1 MEPTA
6 QLTVIL
12 PTLSDLVDR
21 VEPDQLDNETPCSD
35 FALRDVLDHMITLGG
50 AFSYLF
56 RGQTPPEAAPVEVDG
71 RVPATE
77 FRQVMDALLA
87 SVGSEGALE
96 RTIVAPVGEMTGDA
110 FARLVA
116 FDGLVHGWDIARS
129 AGLDYALPDQVVA
142 SVDGFA
148 RAAITEDLR
157 DGDTFAA
164 ATQPPASATP
174 IEQLAAFSGRQ
185 L

>member
-1 MEPTA
+1 MEPTT
-6 QLTVIL
+6 QLAVIL

-21 VEPDQLDNETPCSD
+21 LEPDQLDAETPCSD

-56 RGQTPPEAAPVEVDG
+56 RGQVPPEGGAPTTNG
-71 RVPATE
+71 RVPAEE
-77 FRQVMDALLA
+77 FRSVMDDLLD

-96 RTIVAPVGEMTGDA
+96 RTIVAPVGEMTGEA

-129 AGLDYALPDQVVA
+129 AGLDYPVPEEVVVA
-142 SVDGFA
+142 VDGFA
-148 RAAITEDLR
+148 RAAITDDMR

-164 ATQPPASATP
+164 ATEPPPGATP
-174 IEQLAAFSGRQ
+174 IEQLAAFSGRRV
-185 L
+185 